1 MPGGFLVFDVDGQG
15 KVFHVLGQGLQFC
28 RNGSAHGALRGAEF
42 NVHGGGAEV
51 GHKSGDALG

>member
-1 MPGGFLVFDVDGQG
+1 LVFDVDGKG